1 MSGNLSCLG
10 FDLLQRIH
18 QRHTT
23 DGSRARTIGT
33 HPKRHLAGI
42 TVDDINVVE
51 INAECLNHELRERS
65 LMSLAMAVRAG
76 QYCD

>member
-1 MSGNLSCLG
+1 MRGDLFCLG

-42 TVDDINVVE
+42 TVDDINVV
-51 INAECLNHELRERS
+51 NVHAERLN
-65 LMSLAMAVRAG
+65 
-76 QYCD
+76 D